1 MKFQFFGYKIKNCFD
16 VIHAVPRKVFGS
28 ADCAERDIQIV
39 YIVSQSSAD
48 PNTDHK
54 TYLLR
59 KSVCHAKVDAIQMMH
74 FLLNLCFLFYYT
86 SEVSDV
92 YYGKKVSLY
101 FFFNIILAY
110 VKSFMNHYQNI

>member
-1 MKFQFFGYKIKNCFD
+1 MNTTLKTVSMSYMLCLEK
-16 VIHAVPRKVFGS
+16 GS
-28 ADCAERDIQIV
+28 ACVERDIQIV

-48 PNTDHK
+48 QNTDHK

-59 KSVCHAKVDAIQMMH
+59 KSVCRAKVDAIQMMH
-74 FLLNLCFLFYYT
+74 FLLNLCFLFYT

-101 FFFNIILAY
+101 FF
-110 VKSFMNHYQNI
+110 